1 MNISDIPIY
10 EQCKELEKENAELK
24 AELKK
29 YKDMAAKGLE
39 EFKDV
44 GGCWGCGLQLQLKQ
58 NLEDIKHLKAENDRL
73 KRENRH
79 YKAELKLSCNEL
91 DKSGKW
97 QVFERQKKIKYYQIL
112 QEIKKIAERELSLT
126 EKDDELY
133 DVFSEILQKIIKSE
147 SEG

>member
-1 MNISDIPIY
+1 MTI
-10 EQCKELEKENAELK
+10 ENKDEIIAEFK

-44 GGCWGCGLQLQLKQ
+44 GGCWGCGLQLQLNQ
-58 NLEDIKHLKAENDRL
+58 DLEDIKHLKAENEQL
-73 KRENRH
+73 KKENINLL
-79 YKAELKLSCNEL
+79 KEIAEFTMANRMLKEVT
-91 DKSGKW
+91 KY
-97 QVFERQKKIKYYQIL
+97 QRQTL

-126 EKDDELY
+126 DNDDELY
-133 DVFSEILQKIIKSE
+133 DVFSEILQKITKSE